1 MLQTKSPV
9 KRKLWFIMLAAIICW
24 VALTAF
30 QRNIMADDS
39 NKVYEQ
45 LKIFSDVLE
54 IIQDKYVD
62 EVNQEELVQNAIKG
76 MVQSL
81 DPHSSFL
88 LPEDFEDLK
97 IDTQG
102 EFTGVG
108 IHIAMQDNF
117 VTVIAPIEGTP
128 AEKAG
133 IQAMDRIIAVDDIQV
148 MDLREAVKLMRGPKD
163 TKVVLTIYR
172 EGTPEPLEFEIT
184 RALIPI
190 RTVRAAMLEP
200 GYGYI
205 RISNFTANTTT
216 DFKEALTQME
226 KANGGELKGLVFD
239 LRNNG
244 GGLLPESISI
254 SEIFLSDTP
263 IVSTKGRK
271 INEQVFKAPYN
282 PNARTYPIA
291 ILINGGTA
299 SASEIVA
306 GALQD
311 NGRAVIV
318 GRPSFG
324 KGSVQMLDTLRDGS
338 GLKLTIALYYTPN
351 GRSIQAEGIVPDI
364 EVVYEKLDLEKPKPK
379 DFYYKEKDL
388 AGHLEKPGTAADKA
402 DKNDKTD
409 KNEEWAGYNMGEVDL
424 DTLKSDNQ
432 IMRGLEALVVLNVF
446 NKP

>member
-1 MLQTKSPV
+1 MLNTTF
-9 KRKLWFIMLAAIICW
+9 KRKVWVITLSAIICW

-30 QRNIMADDS
+30 QRNILADDS

-45 LKIFSDVLE
+45 LKVFSDVLE
-54 IIQDKYVD
+54 IIKDRYVD
-62 EVNQEELVQNAIKG
+62 EIDEEKLVQSAIKG

-81 DPHSSFL
+81 DPHSDFL
-88 LPEDFEDLK
+88 LLEDFEDLK

-108 IHIAMQDNF
+108 IHITMQDNF

-133 IQAMDRIIAVDDIQV
+133 IQPMDRIVAVDGTQV
-148 MDLREAVKLMRGPKD
+148 LDLREAVKLMRGPKD
-163 TKVVLTIYR
+163 TTVVLTLYR
-172 EGTPEPLEFEIT
+172 EGTPEPVEVEIT

-190 RTVRAAMLEP
+190 RTVRAALLQP
-200 GYGYI
+200 DYGYI

-226 KANGGELKGLVFD
+226 QANGGTLKGLVFD
-239 LRNNG
+239 LRSNG

-254 SEIFLSDTP
+254 SEIFLSEKP

-271 INEQVFKAPYN
+271 VGEQLFKAPYN
-282 PNARTYPIA
+282 ANARMYPLA

-306 GALQD
+306 GALKD
-311 NGRAVIV
+311 NERAVLV
-318 GRPSFG
+318 GTPSFG

-338 GLKLTIALYYTPN
+338 GLKLTIALYYTPS

-364 EVVYEKLDLEKPKPK
+364 EVPYEKLDPEKPKAN

-388 AGHLEKPGTAADKA
+388 VGHLEANNAAADKPEIA
-402 DKNDKTD
+402 P
-409 KNEEWAGYNMGEVDL
+409 EALAWAGYNMNETYTDA
-424 DTLKSDNQ
+424 LKVDNQ
-432 IMRGLEALVVLNVF
+432 IMRGLEALIAINVF
-446 NKP
+446 K

>member
-1 MLQTKSPV
+1 MLNTTF
-9 KRKLWFIMLAAIICW
+9 KRKIWVITLSSIVCW
-24 VALTAF
+24 IALTAF
-30 QRNIMADDS
+30 QRNIQAGDS

-45 LKIFSDVLE
+45 LKVFSDVLE

-62 EVNQEELVQNAIKG
+62 EIDEEKLVQSAIKG

-81 DPHSSFL
+81 DPHSDFL
-88 LPEDFEDLK
+88 LLEDFEDLK

-108 IHIAMQDNF
+108 IHITMQDNF

-128 AEKAG
+128 AEKNG
-133 IQAMDRIIAVDDIQV
+133 IQPMDRIMAVDGIQV
-148 MDLREAVKLMRGPKD
+148 LDLREAVKLMRGPKD
-163 TKVVLTIYR
+163 TTVVLTIYR
-172 EGTPEPLEFEIT
+172 EGTPEPLEVAIT

-190 RTVRAAMLEP
+190 RTVRAALLQP
-200 GYGYI
+200 DYGYI

-226 KANGGELKGLVFD
+226 EANGGTLKGLVFD
-239 LRNNG
+239 LRSNG

-254 SEIFLSDTP
+254 SEVFLSEKP

-271 INEQVFKAPYN
+271 VGEQLFKAPYN
-282 PNARTYPIA
+282 ANACTYPLA

-306 GALQD
+306 GALKD
-311 NGRAVIV
+311 NDRAVLV
-318 GRPSFG
+318 GTSSFG

-338 GLKLTIALYYTPN
+338 GLKLTIALYYTPS
-351 GRSIQAEGIVPDI
+351 GRSIQAEGIAPDI
-364 EVVYEKLDLEKPKPK
+364 EVPYEKLDPEKPKNN

-388 AGHLEKPGTAADKA
+388 AGHLEANNAVKDKA
-402 DKNDKTD
+402 EISSATPV
-409 KNEEWAGYNMGEVDL
+409 WGGYNMNETYTDG
-424 DTLKSDNQ
+424 LKTDNQ
-432 IMRGLEALVVLNVF
+432 IMRGLEALIAINVF
-446 NKP
+446 KSLK

>member
-1 MLQTKSPV
+1 MLNTTF
-9 KRKLWFIMLAAIICW
+9 KRKIWVITLSSIVCW
-24 VALTAF
+24 IALTAF
-30 QRNIMADDS
+30 QRNILAGDS

-45 LKIFSDVLE
+45 LKVFSDVLE

-62 EVNQEELVQNAIKG
+62 EIDEEKLVQSAIKG

-81 DPHSSFL
+81 DPHSDFL
-88 LPEDFEDLK
+88 LLEDFEDLK

-108 IHIAMQDNF
+108 IHITMQDNF

-128 AEKAG
+128 AEKNG
-133 IQAMDRIIAVDDIQV
+133 IQPMDRIMAVDGIQV
-148 MDLREAVKLMRGPKD
+148 LDLREAVKLMRGPKD
-163 TKVVLTIYR
+163 TTVVLTIYR
-172 EGTPEPLEFEIT
+172 EGTPEPLEVAIT

-190 RTVRAAMLEP
+190 RTVRAALLQP
-200 GYGYI
+200 DYGYI

-226 KANGGELKGLVFD
+226 EANGGTLKGLVFD
-239 LRNNG
+239 LRSNG

-254 SEIFLSDTP
+254 SEVFLSEKP

-271 INEQVFKAPYN
+271 VGEQLFKAPYN
-282 PNARTYPIA
+282 ANARTYPLA

-306 GALQD
+306 GALKD
-311 NGRAVIV
+311 NDRAVLV
-318 GRPSFG
+318 GTSSFG

-338 GLKLTIALYYTPN
+338 GLKLTIALYYTPS
-351 GRSIQAEGIVPDI
+351 GRSIQAEGIAPDI
-364 EVVYEKLDLEKPKPK
+364 EVPYEKLDPEKPKNN

-388 AGHLEKPGTAADKA
+388 AGHLEANNAVKDKA
-402 DKNDKTD
+402 EISSATPV
-409 KNEEWAGYNMGEVDL
+409 WGGYNMNETYTDG
-424 DTLKSDNQ
+424 LKTDNQ
-432 IMRGLEALVVLNVF
+432 IMRGLEALIAINVF
-446 NKP
+446 KSLK

>member
-1 MLQTKSPV
+1 MLHAKSPI
-9 KRKLWFIMLAAIICW
+9 KRKLWVITLSAIICW
-24 VALTAF
+24 VAVTAF

-62 EVNQEELVQNAIKG
+62 EVDQEELVQNAIKG

-81 DPHSSFL
+81 DPHSDFL
-88 LPEDFEDLK
+88 LLEDFEDLK

-133 IQAMDRIIAVDDIQV
+133 IQPMDRIIAVDGIQV
-148 MDLREAVKLMRGPKD
+148 TDLREAVKLMRGPKD

-172 EGTPEPLEFEIT
+172 EGTPEPLEFDIT

-190 RTVRAAMLEP
+190 RTVRAALLQP
-200 GYGYI
+200 DYGYI

-216 DFKEALTQME
+216 DFKDALEQME
-226 KANGGELKGLVFD
+226 KANGGALKGLVFD
-239 LRNNG
+239 LRSNG

-254 SEIFLSDTP
+254 SEIFLSDKP

-271 INEQVFKAPYN
+271 VGEQIFKAPYN
-282 PNARTYPIA
+282 ANARTYPLA
-291 ILINGGTA
+291 VLINGGTA

-306 GALQD
+306 GALKD
-311 NGRAVIV
+311 NGRAVLV
-318 GRPSFG
+318 GTPSFG

-338 GLKLTIALYYTPN
+338 GLKITIALYYTPS
-351 GRSIQAEGIVPDI
+351 GRSIQAEGIAPDI
-364 EVVYEKLDLEKPKPK
+364 DVPYEKLDLEKPKPK
-379 DFYYKEKDL
+379 DFFYKEKDL
-388 AGHLEKPGTAADKA
+388 AGHLEADNQPEDKPATTPETK
-402 DKNDKTD
+402 
-409 KNEEWAGYNMGEVDL
+409 EWAGYNMN
-424 DTLKSDNQ
+424 DTDMDILKSDNQ
-432 IMRGLEALVVLNVF
+432 IMRGLEALVVINVF
-446 NKP
+446 QQP

>member
-1 MLQTKSPV
+1 MLNTTF
-9 KRKLWFIMLAAIICW
+9 KRKVWVITLAAIVCW
-24 VALTAF
+24 IALTAF
-30 QRNIMADDS
+30 QRNILAGDS

-45 LKIFSDVLE
+45 LKVFSDVLE

-62 EVNQEELVQNAIKG
+62 EIDEEKLVQSAIKG

-81 DPHSSFL
+81 DPHSDFL
-88 LPEDFEDLK
+88 LLEDFEDLK

-108 IHIAMQDNF
+108 IHITMQDNF

-133 IQAMDRIIAVDDIQV
+133 IQPMDRIMAVDGTQV
-148 MDLREAVKLMRGPKD
+148 LDLREAVKLMRGPKD
-163 TKVVLTIYR
+163 TTVVLTLYR
-172 EGTPEPLEFEIT
+172 EGTPEPLEVEIT

-190 RTVRAAMLEP
+190 RTVRAALLQP
-200 GYGYI
+200 DYGYI

-226 KANGGELKGLVFD
+226 QANGGTLKGLVFD
-239 LRNNG
+239 LRSNG

-254 SEIFLSDTP
+254 SEIFLSEKP

-271 INEQVFKAPYN
+271 VGEQLFKAPYN
-282 PNARTYPIA
+282 ANARTYPLA

-306 GALQD
+306 GALKD
-311 NGRAVIV
+311 NDRAVLV
-318 GRPSFG
+318 GTPSFG

-338 GLKLTIALYYTPN
+338 GLKITIALYYTPS
-351 GRSIQAEGIVPDI
+351 GRSIQAEGIAPDI
-364 EVVYEKLDLEKPKPK
+364 EVPYEKLDPEKPKAK

-388 AGHLEKPGTAADKA
+388 VGHLEAGNAAKDKPEISSETPVWG
-402 DKNDKTD
+402 
-409 KNEEWAGYNMGEVDL
+409 GYNMN
-424 DTLKSDNQ
+424 DTYTDGLKMDNQ
-432 IMRGLEALVVLNVF
+432 IMRGLEALIAINVF
-446 NKP
+446 K